1 MLKYL
6 KFLAR
11 RRVMVGEDI
20 CFLTAYLPF
29 IWVTMTANLKMI
41 DFDFVSHL
49 HTHNALYSAT
59 LLEHDSVNEKECGIM
74 CPSGVM
80 NIIIPTPEVN
90 SSLELV
96 RVAPSKYISH
106 LSRGCPGKV
115 KMWKTGSS
123 GRSSFRLESG
133 TDVRQGNLL
142 ALVLLQLFVAHTPYV
157 SQIGTDNRMDHLAS
171 LALSDPAL
179 ATKIFSGFTREIR
192 LGKPYA
198 PTSSSGRRT

>member
-1 MLKYL
+1 
-6 KFLAR
+6 
-11 RRVMVGEDI
+11 
-20 CFLTAYLPF
+20 
-29 IWVTMTANLKMI
+29 
-41 DFDFVSHL
+41 
-49 HTHNALYSAT
+49 
-59 LLEHDSVNEKECGIM
+59 
-74 CPSGVM
+74 
-80 NIIIPTPEVN
+80 
-90 SSLELV
+90 
-96 RVAPSKYISH
+96 
-106 LSRGCPGKV
+106 
-115 KMWKTGSS
+115 MWKTGSS

-157 SQIGTDNRMDHLAS
+157 SQIGTDNRMAS